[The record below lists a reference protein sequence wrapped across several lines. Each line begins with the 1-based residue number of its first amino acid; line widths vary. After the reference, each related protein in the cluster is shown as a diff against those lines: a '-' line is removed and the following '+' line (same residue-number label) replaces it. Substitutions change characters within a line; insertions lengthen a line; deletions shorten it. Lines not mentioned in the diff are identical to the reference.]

1 MYPFLVHVNCI
12 KIHLYFFLW
21 ANCEWKRA
29 WWLIIEFLQY
39 RGNFSWSEAD
49 KRFSVLGSGSW
60 THPFSPLKL
69 PPKVLFILLGSM
81 ILWLFS
87 WQFIYSYLVKAL
99 LYNHSE
105 ECSHVQSIIQW
116 PRSVEQ
122 VSLIW
127 GTQWGCLIVVRV
139 TQDIFFTMKWWIV
152 PLSAKLILVTD
163 YNLPFFNLNITWS
176 KLINDTFGFLFA

>member
-1 MYPFLVHVNCI
+1 MSESVHGD
-12 KIHLYFFLW
+12 
-21 ANCEWKRA
+21 
-29 WWLIIEFLQY
+29 WLLNFYSIEEIFPDPKQTK
-39 RGNFSWSEAD
+39 GS
-49 KRFSVLGSGSW
+49 SVLGSGSW

-87 WQFIYSYLVKAL
+87 RQFMYSYLVKAL

-127 GTQWGCLIVVRV
+127 GTQWDCLIVVRV
-139 TQDIFFTMKWWIV
+139 TQDIFFTKKWWIV

-163 YNLPFFNLNITWS
+163 YNLPFFITWS